1 MFRKDEDM
9 VRQWEPGTPD
19 KYAEMQREIL
29 QAAATALKPGGTM
42 VYSTCTFAPEEDEEL
57 VAGFLSGH
65 PQFSLVPVGGTGP
78 FAAGL
83 GPLPGA
89 ARLWPHKVKGEG
101 HFMAVLRHDG
111 SGGAEREAF
120 EAGAAGEWN
129 YGDKHFRERKSTK

>member
-1 MFRKDEDM
+1 M

-29 QAAATALKPGGTM
+29 QTAATALKPGGTM

-57 VAGFLSGH
+57 VAGFLAGH

-89 ARLWPHKVKGEG
+89 ARLWPHKVKGKGISWLYCAMTEV
-101 HFMAVLRHDG
+101 ADLRARHLRPG
-111 SGGAEREAF
+111 QQRMELR
-120 EAGAAGEWN
+120 
-129 YGDKHFRERKSTK
+129 